1 MPTKAWVV
9 ACHGKGTYQ
18 VASLCK
24 SDPQLYYQ
32 SPDSGAMSIAP
43 KSHSSPAKQIEVI
56 RF

>member
-43 KSHSSPAKQIEVI
+43 KSHSSPAKQIEAI